1 MEDINQLRALIKA
14 IPATPAGNRQLAMLA
29 NDPDPIKRMLA
40 GIEANNRVRTR
51 AQRQAEQG
59 QQQQGRRP
67 VVQEKMDELMQAGI
81 GGLDV
86 GEDMYGQGMAA
97 GGIVAF
103 DQGGGVS
110 YEDPLNQLSGL
121 DIEGMGA
128 DQARISRD
136 QARVAENLARKKLEE
151 DRIRYQ
157 FLRQNAPETAAKMLA
172 ANPLLNP
179 EAAKTVVTAKPD
191 AKPEA
196 QPLKDD
202 KKKLTAPP
210 GPAPAA
216 ANQPPA
222 QKDPFTLMQEYLKG
236 DAAERAAARKDA
248 RNMALLETGLAML
261 GGDSPYAGVNIGRAG
276 AQGARGYGE
285 KVAGLRKEERDVN
298 KSLADLEL
306 RKYELNQARELG
318 ELQRKTQEK
327 VANIHASARGGEGGW
342 RENAAIQK
350 AIGARVK
357 QLGGDDIAKQ
367 ISMFSM
373 GTPTEKTKATIDR
386 LQQRLN
392 AINQQAQQE
401 VYSQYNKDGATSA
414 GKSWEGWSG
423 GPQKG

>member
-261 GGDSPYAGVNIGRAG
+261 GGDSPYASVNIGRAG
-276 AQGARGYGE
+276 AQGARGYNE
-285 KVAGLRKEERDVN
+285 RLAGMRREEREAG
-298 KSLADLEL
+298 KGLAEIGLK
-306 RKYELNQARELG
+306 KYELGQAERLAKE
-318 ELQRKTQEK
+318 QRQTQRD
-327 VANIHASARGGEGGW
+327 VANIYASAKGDPSDKNRANIVKAVTASVDKRLGLDPNFLKIKDPAE
-342 RENAAIQK
+342 RARTRAKLIQDELNLY
-350 AIGARVK
+350 GT
-357 QLGGDDIAKQ
+357 DIAT
-367 ISMFSM
+367 
-373 GTPTEKTKATIDR
+373 G
-386 LQQRLN
+386 
-392 AINQQAQQE
+392 
-401 VYSQYNKDGATSA
+401 A

>member
-1 MEDINQLRALIKA
+1 L
-14 IPATPAGNRQLAMLA
+14 
-29 NDPDPIKRMLA
+29 
-40 GIEANNRVRTR
+40 
-51 AQRQAEQG
+51 
-59 QQQQGRRP
+59 GRNP
-67 VVQEKMDELMQAGI
+67 V
-81 GGLDV
+81 
-86 GEDMYGQGMAA
+86 
-97 GGIVAF
+97 
-103 DQGGGVS
+103 S
-110 YEDPLNQLSGL
+110 
-121 DIEGMGA
+121 
-128 DQARISRD
+128 
-136 QARVAENLARKKLEE
+136 
-151 DRIRYQ
+151 
-157 FLRQNAPETAAKMLA
+157 PETAAKMLA

-191 AKPEA
+191 AKPDA
-196 QPLKDD
+196 QPPKDD
-202 KKKLTAPP
+202 KKKLTTPP

-327 VANIHASARGGEGGW
+327 VANIHASARGDSGSDKLEANIRQKVSKDISANLIGN
-342 RENAAIQK
+342 RE
-350 AIGARVK
+350 
-357 QLGGDDIAKQ
+357 
-367 ISMFSM
+367 
-373 GTPTEKTKATIDR
+373 
-386 LQQRLN
+386 
-392 AINQQAQQE
+392 
-401 VYSQYNKDGATSA
+401 YNKLKTQAEKDAFRRRLIDAEMATYGFKGGAA

-423 GPQKG
+423 GPQG

>member
-1 MEDINQLRALIKA
+1 MQDINQLRAMIKA
-14 IPATPAGNRQLAMLA
+14 IPATREGNEKLAMLA
-29 NDPDPIKRMLA
+29 NDPDPMKRMLA

-103 DQGGGVS
+103 DQGGGVNT
-110 YEDPLNQLSGL
+110 EDPLNQLSGL
-121 DIEGMGA
+121 DMEGMGA

-136 QARVAENLARKKLEE
+136 EARVAENLARKKLEE

-179 EAAKTVVTAKPD
+179 EAAKTVVAANP
-191 AKPEA
+191 A
-196 QPLKDD
+196 
-202 KKKLTAPP
+202 
-210 GPAPAA
+210 APAA
-216 ANQPPA
+216 NPAKPNAAKPNAPAANPNTPAANPNQPPA
-222 QKDPFTLMQEYLKG
+222 QQDPFSIMQAYLKG

-248 RNMALLETGLAML
+248 KNMAMLETGLAMY
-261 GGDSPYAGVNIGRAG
+261 GGDSPYANVNIGQA
-276 AQGARGYGE
+276 GARGTRSYGE
-285 KVAGLRKEERDVN
+285 RVAGLRTEERNVG

-306 RKYELNQARELG
+306 KRYELNQAKDLG
-318 ELQRKTQEK
+318 ELQRKTQKE
-327 VANIHASARGGEGGW
+327 VAGIYASARGSDDKTRAGIIK
-342 RENAAIQK
+342 NATA
-350 AIGARVK
+350 AVDK
-357 QLGGDDIAKQ
+357 QLLTDRAYSKLK
-367 ISMFSM
+367 
-373 GTPTEKTKATIDR
+373 TPEEK
-386 LQQRLN
+386 
-392 AINQQAQQE
+392 AQYRKKLITQE
-401 VYSQYNKDGATSA
+401 VSNYGLDMAGGA

-423 GPQKG
+423 GPQG